1 LILGPTIAHTP
12 APATKSTSKRDENDG
27 ATTMISVEEFE
38 QGLRLDQYMAQLDR
52 NKENFRA
59 NFIKAI
65 ELILPEDLAFFR
77 KLPKTNVLVVTDDDN
92 QDALRDVPIISR
104 LSVEVGS
111 LKLKLFR
118 HQSNHQSQGIVEK
131 LSLLAP
137 NVAATGA
144 LRPPIVAFFTPEMHF
159 CGLHSLRLAD
169 LTTEM
174 ERRHHDWAAAHPEVH
189 DAHEPM
195 EKMSPIT
202 RTRLLQT
209 LYAMTPDQRVHW
221 GRKTVAAWRKLLEIG
236 D

>member
-1 LILGPTIAHTP
+1 
-12 APATKSTSKRDENDG
+12 
-27 ATTMISVEEFE
+27 MISAEEFE

-77 KLPKTNVLVVTDDDN
+77 KLPKTNVLVVTDDEN

-118 HQSNHQSQGIVEK
+118 HQPNHHSQMIVEK
-131 LSLLAP
+131 LCHLAP
-137 NVAATGA
+137 DAVTAGE
-144 LRPPIVAFFTPEMHF
+144 LRMPIVAFFTQEMQF
-159 CGLHSLRLAD
+159 IGLLSRRVSE

-174 ERRHHDWAAAHPEVH
+174 ERRHAEWANAHPEVR
-189 DAHEPM
+189 DAHEPL

-209 LYAMTPDQRVHW
+209 VYSMSTDQRMTW
-221 GRKTVAAWRKLLEIG
+221 GRKTVAAWRKLLEIR

>member
-1 LILGPTIAHTP
+1 MSFSSNTCLTCYGDIY
-12 APATKSTSKRDENDG
+12 SENHG
-27 ATTMISVEEFE
+27 ATTMISAEEFE
-38 QGLRLDQYMAQLDR
+38 QGLRLDQYMAHLDR

-77 KLPKTNVLVVTDDDN
+77 KLPKTNVLVVTDDEN

-118 HQSNHQSQGIVEK
+118 HQQNHSSAAIVEK
-131 LSLLAP
+131 LCQLAP
-137 NVAATGA
+137 AAVLAGE
-144 LRPPIVAFFTPEMHF
+144 LRVPIVAFFTLEMNF
-159 CGLHSLRLAD
+159 IGLLSRRVSE
-169 LTTEM
+169 LTAEM
-174 ERRHHDWAAAHPEVH
+174 ERRHAEWAHDHPEVR
-189 DAHEPM
+189 DAHEPL

-209 LYAMTPDQRVHW
+209 VYAMSPDQRTTW
-221 GRKTVAAWRKLLEIG
+221 GRKTVAAWRRLLEIRE
-236 D
+236 

>member
-1 LILGPTIAHTP
+1 
-12 APATKSTSKRDENDG
+12 
-27 ATTMISVEEFE
+27 MISADEFE

-65 ELILPEDLAFFR
+65 ELIPPDDLAFFR
-77 KLPKTNVLVVTDDDN
+77 KLPKTNVLVITDDEN

-118 HQSNHQSQGIVEK
+118 HQHNQNSALSQALIDK
-131 LSLLAP
+131 LSHLAP
-137 NVAATGA
+137 NAVAAGE
-144 LRPPIVAFFTPEMHF
+144 LRPPIVAFFTPEMRF
-159 CGLHSLRLAD
+159 VGLLSTRLSE

-174 ERRHHDWAAAHPEVH
+174 ERRRHEWANAHPEVR
-189 DAHEPM
+189 DAQEPP

-209 LYAMTPDQRVHW
+209 LYAMTPDQRVYW